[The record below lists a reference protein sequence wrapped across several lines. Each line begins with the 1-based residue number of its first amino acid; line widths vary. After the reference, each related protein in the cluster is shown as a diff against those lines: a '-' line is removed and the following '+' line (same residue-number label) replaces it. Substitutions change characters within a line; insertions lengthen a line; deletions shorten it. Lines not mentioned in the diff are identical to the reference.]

1 MSGRSP
7 GGRRLAALTLA
18 AGIIALPL
26 LSGPALGLA
35 AANAD
40 EATPTPVTMPAP
52 AGGSV
57 TVDQTTGLVNQ
68 TVHVS
73 WSGFKP
79 SSATVV
85 HPANTEYVVRVYECR
100 GAAPAGPQDC
110 YGSSVYTYPDQ
121 SDTSQVLPDGPT
133 NALDAATDPSGKGG
147 VDIEVRTSAESTS
160 LACSTSSPCS
170 LVVIPNNG
178 DPSDHSTDFIYAT
191 TSYMD
196 SEWAWADHVTIPL
209 SFAPTGDSCPLNASS
224 ISLNGGPM
232 LERAITSWQPQICQG
247 SDAVALD
254 YTALGETQ
262 GRAQFL
268 AGTADIGL
276 TSEPAGDG
284 PPATRAYGYAPLTA
298 DGIAVGFHIDDALDG
313 QPINNL
319 VLTPRLVAK
328 MLTESYGETGYV
340 AAGDPVGAGN
350 PNTVGNPYSLFTDP
364 EFLALN
370 PGHYWPSVSTNPL
383 IVSGNNDMIYE
394 LTRWLNSDK
403 TTRDW
408 LDGKPD
414 QYGMHVNTAF
424 KGVTWPATSLE
435 LADSYPALGYTF
447 VPIAGLDHVARAL
460 VANQPS
466 SSSPTADE
474 TGAHAKD
481 AQQLPGNRTL
491 IAFVDTA
498 NAAAFHFPLASLRN
512 AAGKDVLP
520 TTESLTAGLAAMK
533 ATSAGT
539 MESDPASTD
548 PAAYPLTMVQYA
560 MAPTSGL
567 DTAKAKQIATFLQYA
582 AVKGQ
587 VTGTQQGGLPD
598 GYLPLPSTLQ
608 KELVTVTDAV
618 AHQTGQAPGGTQT
631 TTPAGTTPTTDS
643 QDSPFVTSDDG
654 SGTGDFTDTG
664 STDTGSTDNPAPAT
678 GTTATPTASATNSPA
693 KVKAVSYQP
702 AKDDPGAIKLFFP
715 LLIALAA
722 TTALAG
728 PALLALGPER
738 RASMAK
744 ATRKGS
750 KRLLRRGTRK

>member
-1 MSGRSP
+1 MRWSPASSGYRCWDCRSP
-7 GGRRLAALTLA
+7 AIADGGTSSA
-18 AGIIALPL
+18 
-26 LSGPALGLA
+26 
-35 AANAD
+35 
-40 EATPTPVTMPAP
+40 VTKPAP
-52 AGGSV
+52 AGGQV
-57 TVDQTTGLVNQ
+57 TVDQTTNLVDQ

-73 WSGFKP
+73 WTGFKP

-100 GAAPAGPQDC
+100 GADPAGPQDC
-110 YGSSVYTYPDQ
+110 YGSSLYTYDGQ
-121 SDTSQVLPDGPT
+121 SDTTQVLPDGPT
-133 NALDAATDPSGKGG
+133 NALDAASDPSGKGG

-160 LACSTSSPCS
+160 LGCTATVQCS
-170 LVVIPNNG
+170 LAVVPNYG
-178 DPSDHSTDFIYAT
+178 DPTDHSSDFIYAT

-196 SEWAWADHVTIPL
+196 SPWAWANHVAIPL
-209 SFAPTGDSCPLNASS
+209 SFAPTGDNCPLNVSS

-232 LERAITSWQPQICQG
+232 MQRAITSWQPAICQG
-247 SDAVALD
+247 TSGVALD

-276 TSEPAGDG
+276 TSEPVDAG
-284 PPATRAYGYAPLTA
+284 ATTTRAYGYAPLTV
-298 DGIAVGFHIDDALDG
+298 DGVAVGFHIDDALDG
-313 QPINNL
+313 QPIDNL
-319 VLTPRLVAK
+319 VLTPRLIAK

-340 AAGDPVGAGN
+340 AAGNPVGAGN

-370 PGHYWPSVSTNPL
+370 PGHYWPSTSTNPL

-403 TTRDW
+403 TTRNW

-414 QYGMHVNTAF
+414 QWGMHVNTAF
-424 KGVTWPATSLE
+424 KGVSWPTTSLN

-466 SSSPTADE
+466 SSSPTADD

-481 AQQLPGNRTL
+481 PQQLPGGRTL

-498 NAAAFHFPLASLRN
+498 NASAFNFPLATLRN

-520 TTESLTAGLAAMK
+520 TTAGLTAGLAAMK
-533 ATSAGT
+533 TTSAGT
-539 MESDPASTD
+539 LQPDPTSTD

-560 MAPTSGL
+560 LAPTSGV
-567 DTAKAKQIATFLQYA
+567 DKAKAAQIATFLQYA
-582 AVKGQ
+582 AAKGQ
-587 VTGTQQGGLPD
+587 AEGTQEGGLPV

-608 KELVTVTDAV
+608 KQLVTVTNAV
-618 AHQTGQAPGGTQT
+618 AQQTGTPPGGAP
-631 TTPAGTTPTTDS
+631 TTPAGMTPTNTS
-643 QDSPFVTSDDG
+643 QDTPFTSTDG
-654 SGTGDFTDTG
+654 SSDFTDTG
-664 STDTGSTDNPAPAT
+664 SGALGGSDSGSSTDSPPPDIAKPV
-678 GTTATPTASATNSPA
+678 ASATTAQN

-702 AKDDPGAIKLFFP
+702 AEDNAGAIRFFFP
-715 LLIALAA
+715 FLIALAA
-722 TTALAG
+722 TTVLAG

-738 RASMAK
+738 RAAMVQAS
-744 ATRKGS
+744 RRGS
-750 KRLLRRGTRK
+750 RRLLRRGDPQ